1 MRTAGRRRLL
11 QALALAAACAPAW
24 AQAFDLD
31 ALMHSLAQARSGEAT
46 FTEERHVAQLDQ
58 ALRSAG
64 RLRFSAPDT
73 FVRETLSPRRERLA
87 VVGNELTIT
96 QGGRTR
102 TMLLDAVPEAAMMVE
117 AIRGTMTGNRAV
129 LERYFTPALQGRA
142 DAWQLDLVP
151 RDERLRGQVSRVRLL
166 GRQAQVREVRIAL
179 ADGDSSV
186 MWIEPVVTQG
196 AGAPR

>member
-1 MRTAGRRRLL
+1 MRV
-11 QALALAAACAPAW
+11 
-24 AQAFDLD
+24 
-31 ALMHSLAQARSGEAT
+31 LAQTRSGEAT

-64 RLRFSAPDT
+64 RLNFSAPDT
-73 FVRETLSPRRERLA
+73 FVRETVSPRRERLA
-87 VVGNELTIT
+87 VVGNELTIS

-102 TMLLDAVPEAAMMVE
+102 TVLLDSIPEAAVMVE
-117 AIRGTMTGNRAV
+117 AIRGTLTGNRAI

-166 GRQAQVREVRIAL
+166 GRQGLVREVRIAM

-186 MWIEPVVTQG
+186 MWIEPVATQG
-196 AGAPR
+196 GGASR

>member
-1 MRTAGRRRLL
+1 MKSRRRRVLLLAITVSLGRR
-11 QALALAAACAPAW
+11 AW
-24 AQAFDLD
+24 AQAFGLD
-31 ALMHSLAQARSGEAT
+31 ALMRVLAQTRSGQAT

-64 RLRFSAPDT
+64 RLSFSAPDT
-73 FVRETLSPRRERLA
+73 FVRETMSPRRERLA

-102 TMLLDAVPEAAMMVE
+102 TVLLDSVPEAAMMVE
-117 AIRGTMTGNRAV
+117 AIRGTLTGNRAI

-166 GRQAQVREVRIAL
+166 GRQGVVREVRIAMS
-179 ADGDSSV
+179 DGDSSV
-186 MWIEPVVTQG
+186 MWIEPVAMHGGG
-196 AGAPR
+196 ATR